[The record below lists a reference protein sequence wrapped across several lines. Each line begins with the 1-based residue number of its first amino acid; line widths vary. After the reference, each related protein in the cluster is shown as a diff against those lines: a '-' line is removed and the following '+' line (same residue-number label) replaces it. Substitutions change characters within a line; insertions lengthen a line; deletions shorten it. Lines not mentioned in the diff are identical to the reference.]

1 MGKSKHSR
9 KRQTPNRPKGV
20 FPPISGGSGA
30 SSGVSLPDVQAVVPS
45 PPPAPSAL
53 PEYISDSQALIYRIV
68 DAILAGVDTLEGLV
82 ANLGLDPKDERNLQ
96 EVDVLLRLPEVQN
109 NVYQARR
116 DVTTHVVER
125 FKRDAP
131 LYVEVVRE
139 IAFNRANSTK
149 TRLAAAQDALNRAGT
164 GASQKISI
172 DTPSAYAKR
181 LEQLLEPEGKQE

>member
-20 FPPISGGSGA
+20 FQAIRGGGSP
-30 SSGVSLPDVQAVVPS
+30 SPRVPLPDVQAPVPS
-45 PPPAPSAL
+45 PPAAPSPP
-53 PEYISDSQALIYRIV
+53 PEYISDSQALIYRLV
-68 DAILAGVDTLEGLV
+68 DAILAGVDTLEGLTES
-82 ANLGLDPKDERNLQ
+82 LGLDPAKERDLQ
-96 EVDVLLRLPEVQN
+96 EVDVLLRLPEMQN

-139 IAFNRANSTK
+139 IAFNRSNTPK

-181 LEQLLEPEGKQE
+181 LEQLLEPEEKK

>member
-1 MGKSKHSR
+1 M
-9 KRQTPNRPKGV
+9 
-20 FPPISGGSGA
+20 
-30 SSGVSLPDVQAVVPS
+30 
-45 PPPAPSAL
+45 
-53 PEYISDSQALIYRIV
+53 
-68 DAILAGVDTLEGLV
+68 DTLEGLTES
-82 ANLGLDPKDERNLQ
+82 LGLDPAKERDLQ
-96 EVDVLLRLPEVQN
+96 EVDVLLRLPEMQN

-139 IAFNRANSTK
+139 IAFNRSNTPK

-181 LEQLLEPEGKQE
+181 LEQLLEPEEKK